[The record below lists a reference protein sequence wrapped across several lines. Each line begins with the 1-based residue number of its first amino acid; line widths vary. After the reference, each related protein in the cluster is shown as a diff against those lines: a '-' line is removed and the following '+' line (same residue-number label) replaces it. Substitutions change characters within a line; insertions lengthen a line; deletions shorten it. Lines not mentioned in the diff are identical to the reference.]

1 MNNTE
6 KNFGNMQPPK
16 APKPSPRRRMN
27 PLAEI
32 KETAQS
38 STSSTVARPAAPQRA
53 KIEVLAEQP
62 KSQTQPRTAQ
72 TVQPQPK
79 PQPAQQ
85 STRVQARPAQTA
97 QPKVQSQNTQTKP
110 QTQAVQ
116 PRPQPKQCRP
126 QTEVKAEKKA
136 SPSAEYKRTIPG
148 RSFAAELEV
157 PSQQVFDPE
166 PITHHNKRMRKKAAK
181 RREENYQPSGGT
193 SIGKKVCNICL
204 MVVAYIL
211 TFAVLLA
218 STALISIKLIC
229 GDTSPAAKELFV
241 TTLLET
247 GQMKSLATLFLSPEE
262 VQKLVDDNTMEI
274 IDDQVDSSLITID
287 PAVLENSEQADIE
300 VVEISGSTFFA
311 TMLIVKDPS
320 SVSVATIYPWKE
332 KGLPIDEIV
341 NNAGAVAGI
350 NGGLYNSTNN
360 SGGTPYGVVVSN
372 GEIQYNEPGQFKGFV
387 LIGFTED
394 NILEIIPIDGYSKKD
409 VENLVKEKKIR
420 DAVCFQEEASDK
432 NNHFVQLVI
441 NGEAREMN
449 GMGSGLNPRTAIGQ
463 RADGSVLLLV
473 TDGRGKEGHLGASAS
488 DLINVMVEYGAI
500 NAANLDG
507 GSSSCM
513 YYDGEYLMDSVTFYQ
528 ANSSWKLPLA
538 FVVK

>member
-6 KNFGNMQPPK
+6 SKLGGMQPPK
-16 APKPSPRRRMN
+16 APRPSPKKRLS

-32 KETAQS
+32 KETAS
-38 STSSTVARPAAPQRA
+38 SAPTAPVRPVAPPRP
-53 KIEVLAEQP
+53 KIEVLAEKP
-62 KSQTQPRTAQ
+62 KA
-72 TVQPQPK
+72 PQQAPQQVK
-79 PQPAQQ
+79 P
-85 STRVQARPAQTA
+85 QARPAQPQARPQAQTS
-97 QPKVQSQNTQTKP
+97 QPKP
-110 QTQAVQ
+110 QVAQVRPQAVQ
-116 PRPQPKQCRP
+116 PKPQVAQVRPQA
-126 QTEVKAEKKA
+126 TATVEKKTPPA
-136 SPSAEYKRTIPG
+136 QEYKRTIPSK
-148 RSFAAELEV
+148 SFAAELEV
-157 PSQQVFDPE
+157 PTQQVFRPE
-166 PITHHNKRMRKKAAK
+166 PITHHNKRMRQKAAK
-181 RREENYQPSGGT
+181 RREANYQPDSGK
-193 SIGKKVCNICL
+193 SIAKKILNGVL
-204 MVVAYIL
+204 MVVTYIL

-218 STALISIKLIC
+218 STALVSIKLIC

-262 VQKLVDDNTMEI
+262 VQKLVDDNTMEV
-274 IDDQVDSSLITID
+274 IDDAVDSSLITID
-287 PAVLENSEQADIE
+287 PAVLEDKEQADIE
-300 VVEISGSTFFA
+300 VVEVSGSTFFG

-320 SVSVATIYPWKE
+320 SVSVATIYDNGWKD
-332 KGLPIDEIV
+332 KGLPLDEIV
-341 NNAGAVAGI
+341 SNAGAVAGI

-360 SGGTPYGVVVSN
+360 SGGRPYGVVVSN
-372 GEIQYNEPGQFKGFV
+372 GEIQYNEPGQFSGFV

-394 NILEIIPIDGYSKKD
+394 NILEIIPIDGFSKKD
-409 VENLVKEKKIR
+409 VENLVKDKKIR

-463 RADGSVLLLV
+463 RADGSVLLFV

-528 ANSSWKLPLA
+528 ANTSWKLPLG
-538 FVVK
+538 FVVKK

>member
-1 MNNTE
+1 
-6 KNFGNMQPPK
+6 MQPPK
-16 APKPSPRRRMN
+16 APRPSPRKRLS

-32 KETAQS
+32 KETAS
-38 STSSTVARPAAPQRA
+38 SAPVAPVRPVAPPRP
-53 KIEVLAEQP
+53 KIEVLAEKP
-62 KSQTQPRTAQ
+62 KA
-72 TVQPQPK
+72 PQQAPQQVK
-79 PQPAQQ
+79 P
-85 STRVQARPAQTA
+85 QARPAQPQAKPQAQTS
-97 QPKVQSQNTQTKP
+97 QPKP
-110 QTQAVQ
+110 QMAQVRPQAVQ
-116 PRPQPKQCRP
+116 PKPQVAQVRPQA
-126 QTEVKAEKKA
+126 TATVEKKTPPA
-136 SPSAEYKRTIPG
+136 QEYKRTIPSK
-148 RSFAAELEV
+148 SFAAELEV
-157 PSQQVFDPE
+157 PTQQVFRPE
-166 PITHHNKRMRKKAAK
+166 PITHHNKRMRQKAAK
-181 RREENYQPSGGT
+181 KRGENYQPKTEKSAA
-193 SIGKKVCNICL
+193 KKILNGVL

-218 STALISIKLIC
+218 STALVSIKLIC

-262 VQKLVDDNTMEI
+262 VQKLVDDNTMEV
-274 IDDQVDSSLITID
+274 IDDAVDSSLITID
-287 PAVLENSEQADIE
+287 PAVLEDKEQADIE
-300 VVEISGSTFFA
+300 VVEVSGSTFFG

-320 SVSVATIYPWKE
+320 SVSVATIYDNGWKD
-332 KGLPIDEIV
+332 KGLPLDEIV
-341 NNAGAVAGI
+341 SNAGAVAGI

-360 SGGTPYGVVVSN
+360 SGGRPYGVVVSN
-372 GEIQYNEPGQFKGFV
+372 GKIQCNEPGQFKGFV

-394 NILEIIPIDGYSKKD
+394 NILEIIPIDGFSKKD
-409 VENLVKEKKIR
+409 VENLVKDKKIR

-463 RADGSVLLLV
+463 RADGSVLLFV

-513 YYDGEYLMDSVTFYQ
+513 YHDGEYLMDSVTFYE